1 MQELSLEPEIRVTK
15 GGKTIP
21 KEKLEGWTS
30 LGQPIAVPITE
41 EYAKDDKE

>member
-15 GGKTIP
+15 GGKKIP